1 MNPKSVQDLGFT
13 SRWEAFFCSRFF
25 ALFGEFGGEG
35 FSGLVDFLERS
46 GALEEVKEVAV
57 LHAEGLDIA
66 IRGKDLGEDLPVLRL
81 EGVAADPDVAFLLG
95 LKFAGLV
102 EPIVKDGGGEAGI
115 GELLVVPGIED
126 LVVEV

>member
-1 MNPKSVQDLGFT
+1 MEDVI
-13 SRWEAFFCSRFF
+13 
-25 ALFGEFGGEG
+25 
-35 FSGLVDFLERS
+35 
-46 GALEEVKEVAV
+46 EVAV
-57 LHAEGLDIA
+57 LEVEVLDIA
-66 IRGKDLGEDLPVLRL
+66 IRGEDLGEDLPVLCL